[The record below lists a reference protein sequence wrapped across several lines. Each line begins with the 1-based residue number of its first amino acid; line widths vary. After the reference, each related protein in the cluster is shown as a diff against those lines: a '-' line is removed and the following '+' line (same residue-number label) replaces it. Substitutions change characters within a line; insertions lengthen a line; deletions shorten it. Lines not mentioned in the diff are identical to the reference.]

1 MIEKIERT
9 IQYYGLI
16 RPPSDIKNIKWWRL
30 TADIIRPQI
39 SEYRNDRY
47 PVPQGFWGYV
57 QSMYAGRVLQ
67 TYRISYKNEILAY
80 NIDTDLFLQQN
91 VSCSLEAFLTTAV
104 NFAIALN
111 LPPIQRNNPIKDWR
125 NLSLPIEE
133 FRVRLL
139 TEQTVFK
146 FTYEW
151 EGQANCEVPLSEF
164 PEPPPPPPDSP
175 PTEVPPTT
183 PNSGIPPISDAYDGD
198 EDGGLTYNPDPDG
211 GGGDGQGEACV
222 PYDVTFEV
230 IDGGLSDPVQV
241 TIELL
246 GVIEGIDIAPDS
258 IGSNGEAVFIT
269 SGGLDG
275 NGECIQGVRNQVFV
289 GLQPNSTA
297 SIVSVTPKP

>member
-1 MIEKIERT
+1 MVDKIERN

-133 FRVRLL
+133 FRIRLL

-151 EGQANCEVPLSEF
+151 ESQDNCEVPLSEF
-164 PEPPPPPPDSP
+164 PEPPPPPPDPP

-198 EDGGLTYNPDPDG
+198 EDGGLTYNPDPDDG
-211 GGGDGQGEACV
+211 GGVPPTEACILYSMDYRVVDAVTGTVFEGTV
-222 PYDVTFEV
+222 PVYGVVTGTWEEFSVDNNQWEVGIFEGG
-230 IDGGLSDPVQV
+230 IAQDGS
-241 TIELL
+241 
-246 GVIEGIDIAPDS
+246 
-258 IGSNGEAVFIT
+258 
-269 SGGLDG
+269 
-275 NGECIQGVRNQVFV
+275 CIQGVKSRIFSGASN
-289 GLQPNSTA
+289 NSTIEII
-297 SIVSVTPKP
+297 SISPTP

>member
-1 MIEKIERT
+1 MVDKIERN

-16 RPPSDIKNIKWWRL
+16 RPPLNANNIKWWRL

-133 FRVRLL
+133 FRIRLL

-151 EGQANCEVPLSEF
+151 EAQENCEVPLSI
-164 PEPPPPPPDSP
+164 PASEPPPPPPPKPD
-175 PTEVPPTT
+175 EVAPTT
-183 PNSGIPPISDAYDGD
+183 PNSGIPPISDAYDGID
-198 EDGGLTYNPDPDG
+198 DGGLTYNPDPDD
-211 GGGDGQGEACV
+211 GGDVPPTEACILYSMTYRVTDADTGTVSTGTV
-222 PYDVTFEV
+222 PVYGVVTGTWAEFSVDNNQWEMGIFEGG
-230 IDGGLSDPVQV
+230 IASDGS
-241 TIELL
+241 
-246 GVIEGIDIAPDS
+246 
-258 IGSNGEAVFIT
+258 
-269 SGGLDG
+269 
-275 NGECIQGVRNQVFV
+275 CIQGVKSRIFSGAANE
-289 GLQPNSTA
+289 STIEII
-297 SIVSVTPKP
+297 SIDPTP